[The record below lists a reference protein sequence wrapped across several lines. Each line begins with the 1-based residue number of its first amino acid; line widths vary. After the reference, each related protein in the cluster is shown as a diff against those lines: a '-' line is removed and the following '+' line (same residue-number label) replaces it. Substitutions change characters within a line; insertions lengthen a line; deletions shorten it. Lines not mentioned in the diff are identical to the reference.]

1 MECNVSES
9 GMSCTYTYTY
19 SKALGLQNQR
29 CTGVHRLTYSSS
41 VQIAATMCN
50 KLLEAALLLA
60 VYPQH

>member
-1 MECNVSES
+1 MPSWYIIAY
-9 GMSCTYTYTY
+9 TYTYTY

-29 CTGVHRLTYSSS
+29 CTGVHRLTYGSS

-50 KLLEAALLLA
+50 KLLEAAFLLA